1 MKEAHEKPQHPTEP
15 GPTSPMEVEELPS
28 YFEEP
33 EPEPRWKR
41 ILSNRTFLVVVVLAV
56 VAGTGIAFA
65 PGLYR
70 EIKAR
75 RALAILA
82 AAEEAM
88 RLGNLDLAS
97 EKMRVGFSMS
107 PGDPRVLRIL
117 TRFRTEAGDPDSYAM
132 LYGWVA
138 DGSATVTE
146 RLALAGIAIK
156 RNDPALASRVLDSLP
171 AQLPPALDAGR
182 ILARANLLANGGQLA
197 EAARILREAS
207 LPADQARRIRLVLGT
222 LLLSTSPDTRAE
234 GWQILESLGNSDTGE
249 GLAALRQMAAH
260 QLSTR
265 QNEWSP
271 DRLIHHPLHTYSDV
285 LLGAQVRIGESGGMR
300 EKIVQELIAGAPE
313 LEMNNRC
320 SLARWLLASRFPER
334 VRGIFST
341 ADLASSEPAFLV
353 VADALAAQER
363 WEELRAFLNS
373 AQRPQLDE
381 AVRQLL
387 LARVAGQLGDPIA
400 TDACWQT
407 VRQNL
412 PFSNPETIRQIADY
426 ALKAGHSEIAKQGI
440 ELLVERR
447 LATPADFAGLV
458 RMIPPNAPATEALV
472 LMDKFLAA
480 YPQIPEVRSDQA
492 YFSLLAGRNVEACRA
507 TADELFRQKPEY
519 LAFLS
524 VLALAELRLGHPAEA
539 ARLYDG
545 REIAWK
551 DAPSHFKVIRIAVLS
566 ANGLSAEADA
576 LRLTLDPLTLRP
588 EEQELIQK
596 REAAKKNGLP
606 AGAIR

>member
-1 MKEAHEKPQHPTEP
+1 MKEGAEKPQNPTEP
-15 GPTSPMEVEELPS
+15 GPTNPTGVEELPS

-41 ILSNRTFLVVVVLAV
+41 ILSSRNFWIVVVLV
-56 VAGTGIAFA
+56 VLGGSGIALA

-88 RLGNLDLAS
+88 RLGDLDLAR
-97 EKMRVGFSMS
+97 EKMRVGFSMAS
-107 PGDPRVLRIL
+107 GDPRVLRIL
-117 TRFRTEAGDPDSYAM
+117 TRFRAEAGDPDSYAV
-132 LYGWVA
+132 LCGWVA

-156 RNDPALASRVLDSLP
+156 RNDLALASRVLDSLP
-171 AQLPPALDAGR
+171 TQLPPALDAGR

-222 LLLSTSPDTRAE
+222 LLLSTSPENKAE

-260 QLSTR
+260 QLSTKR
-265 QNEWSP
+265 SDWSP
-271 DRLIHHPLHTYSDV
+271 DRLVHHPLHTYSDV

-313 LEMNNRC
+313 LDMNDRC
-320 SLARWLLASRFPER
+320 SLARWLLATRFPER
-334 VRGIFST
+334 VQGIFSA

-353 VADALAAQER
+353 VADALAAQGQ
-363 WEELRAFLNS
+363 WEELRSFLDT

-387 LARVAGQLGDPIA
+387 LARVAGQLGDINA
-400 TDACWQT
+400 ADACWQA

-412 PFSNPETIRQIADY
+412 PFSNLETIRQIAAY
-426 ALKAGHSEIAKQGI
+426 AMKAGHTEIAKQAI

-472 LMDKFLAA
+472 VMDKFLAA

-492 YFSLLAGRNVEACRA
+492 YFSLLAGRNIEACRA

-539 ARLYDG
+539 ARLYNG

-588 EEQELIQK
+588 EEKELIQK
-596 REAAKKNGLP
+596 TDAAKKTELP
-606 AGAIR
+606 SGAIR